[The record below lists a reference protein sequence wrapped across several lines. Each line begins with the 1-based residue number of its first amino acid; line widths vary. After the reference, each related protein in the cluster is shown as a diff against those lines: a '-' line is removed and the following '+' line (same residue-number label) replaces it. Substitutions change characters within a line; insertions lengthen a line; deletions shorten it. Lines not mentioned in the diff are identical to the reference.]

1 MGRARRRIDVL
12 IILASLNSSLELT
25 QYWEQY
31 ETNSLGFEVPGRE
44 AATTFEGPSCNPVI
58 FDFCV
63 LIWNLAH
70 WLE

>member
-1 MGRARRRIDVL
+1 VGRARRRIDVL

-44 AATTFEGPSCNPVI
+44 AATTFKVRLAILLFLI
-58 FDFCV
+58 FV
-63 LIWNLAH
+63 Y
-70 WLE
+70 